1 MRSGV
6 RRLIALAGAVMC
18 ASVALSGASSS
29 AQAALPLVPLPT
41 VEGPIPSVTPGDPSR
56 NYPFLATPIDLAA
69 RGYVEQEFFISGTA
83 CRYNGVGLANGT
95 IANCGL
101 PYKTRI
107 VVRRP
112 VSPASFNGVVLAE
125 WQNVTAQYDIDHY
138 WHESSSH
145 VMRAGYAWVGI
156 SAQRAGVQALPP
168 PASPLTAINTL
179 RLWSPLRYGSLDVTG
194 GGVVLNDDLSYDIF
208 SQAVKALRAPA
219 GTGPLGP
226 LAAHTVIAL
235 GTSQSGSRLAA
246 YHNSIWPI
254 QEPVV
259 DAFFIGESRGVLR
272 ADLSVPVLRLLSEV
286 DVNPTFRPADA
297 PNYRHWEVA
306 GAAHAGSGFVDN
318 IQPLLDRDQVIR
330 TATNCVRPPVSRI
343 PKRYVYNAAWD
354 HMVAWVREGRLPP
367 VAPRIDYSGTAIVRD
382 ASGNALGGIR
392 LSEHSIATA
401 ENSATNRAADLS
413 PGSQFCGL
421 FATHVPF
428 TAEQLAAL
436 YRNHGRYV
444 SQVAQANTANVKA
457 GFLLSADGEESTANA
472 AESGIGKRQ

>member
-6 RRLIALAGAVMC
+6 RRLIALAGALLW
-18 ASVALSGASSS
+18 ASVGLSS
-29 AQAALPLVPLPT
+29 AVQAALPVVPLPT
-41 VEGPIPSVTPGDPSR
+41 VEGPVPSVAPGDPSR

-69 RGYVEQEFFISGTA
+69 RGYVEEEFFISGTA
-83 CRYNGVGLANGT
+83 CRYNGVGAASATLRD
-95 IANCGL
+95 CGW
-101 PYKTRI
+101 PYKTRM

-112 VSPASFNGVVLAE
+112 ASAAAFNGVVLAE

-138 WHESSSH
+138 WHESSSNIL
-145 VMRAGYAWVGI
+145 RAGYAWVGI
-156 SAQRAGVQALPP
+156 SAQRAGVQPLPP
-168 PASPLTAINTL
+168 PASPLTSINTL
-179 RLWSPLRYGSLDVTG
+179 RFWSPLRYGSLDVTG
-194 GGVVLNDDLSYDIF
+194 GGVVVNDDLSYDIF
-208 SQAVKALRAPA
+208 SQAVKALRASA

-226 LAAHTVIAL
+226 LTAQTVIAL
-235 GTSQSGSRLAA
+235 GTSQSGSRLAL

-254 QEPVV
+254 QERVV

-272 ADLSVPVLRLLSEV
+272 TDLPVPVLRLLSEV

-306 GAAHAGSGFVDN
+306 GAAHAGAGFVDN

-354 HMVAWVREGRLPP
+354 QMVTWVRDGRLPP
-367 VAPRIDYSGTAIVRD
+367 VAPRISYAGTAIERD
-382 ASGNALGGIR
+382 ALGNARGGIR
-392 LSEHSIATA
+392 LSEHAIATA

-413 PGSQFCGL
+413 PGSAFCAL

-444 SQVAQANTANVKA
+444 SQVAQTNTANVKA
-457 GFLLSADGEESTANA
+457 GFLLPADSEESTANA
-472 AESGIGKRQ
+472 AESGVGRRQ